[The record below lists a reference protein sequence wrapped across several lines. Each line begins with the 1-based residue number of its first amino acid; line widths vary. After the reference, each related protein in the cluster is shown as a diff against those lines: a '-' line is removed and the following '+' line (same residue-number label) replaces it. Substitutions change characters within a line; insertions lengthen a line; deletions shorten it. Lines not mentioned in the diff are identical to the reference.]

1 MQAMAVPI
9 KPDKLD
15 TWLAWCA
22 DLKGSRKQ
30 EFDAMNERLGL
41 TTHASW
47 HQPTPDGHHFAIVV
61 VDGPGEAD
69 FLGKIATSENEFES
83 WFRTVI
89 EDVHPMDFSNPPPL
103 PTREL

>member
-9 KPDKLD
+9 KDGKVE
-15 TWLAWCA
+15 TWKAWCA
-22 DLKGSRKQ
+22 ELKGARKA

-41 TTHASW
+41 TTHAAW
-47 HQPTPDGHHFAIVV
+47 HQPTPDGHHFAVV
-61 VDGPGEAD
+61 VADGPGAET
-69 FLGKIATSENEFES
+69 FLGVLGTSEDGFDS
-83 WFRTVI
+83 WFRSMI